1 MNREPGNLGSG
12 DGTRPTT
19 SGGVDNIG
27 AGEKFTGGSSA
38 TGEQD
43 SAPAPAERMAGK
55 RKNVEASRH
64 DGSAAYGLRED
75 LRSETNKEPRKP

>member
-1 MNREPGNLGSG
+1 MNREPGNPGSG
-12 DGTRPTT
+12 DGSRPTT

-27 AGEKFTGGSSA
+27 AGEKFATGSSA
-38 TGEQD
+38 AGNQD
-43 SAPAPAERMAGK
+43 EAPAPAERMAGK

-64 DGSAAYGLRED
+64 DGSAAFGLRED